1 MECAFTQGIREA
13 GLSTI
18 NGRPLLYY
26 RKNTLLAVYIDDCI
40 LAVKEEQA
48 LKKVIEEIV
57 KEFEITDEGDVDEY
71 LGVEI

>member
-1 MECAFTQGIREA
+1 MECAFTQGIRE

-48 LKKVIEEIV
+48 LKKVIEEIA